1 MFGNYLLAV
10 ALLVSLFALIVHLLL
25 KVNRGD
31 LEIEIMRR
39 QNDLGV
45 PVFDDIDF
53 EKYSSIQ
60 ELIQLNEELKRQ
72 QRTQKAKDGSL
83 AWYEGVTPVRGEVVQ
98 EQKFEYVDFEEPQ
111 EALIP
116 LNWDL
121 SIVEQEEVEV
131 DRKRRDRRIQEVNK
145 LKEKVDAYFKKCFG
159 RNVIKLFKTKIT
171 WSGAEFFIRLELK
184 YGYVETYAL
193 KAIKSDLE
201 SIFHTNSLEV
211 TEYANLI
218 RIAFNT
224 SEIEF
229 PTPHYMFSKFAS
241 EGVPKTPLT
250 IMTGIDKEGRVR
262 QYDLAM
268 AGGVLMYGS
277 VSTSGVKDFI
287 SQTISSIM
295 LHSKPEEVKFMLYS
309 PNEREYYYL
318 KRSPYLYT
326 GIMNKE
332 EEILNALAELK
343 SEMERRL
350 KLFSGRRVDN
360 ISDFN
365 NGVGKEEKLPY
376 LLVMLTESDSLLLG
390 DRRKEVIELLMTLT
404 TRGRTTGIILMQ
416 AVLTQMASSA
426 RTDLI
431 PYQLKTRFSCA
442 IASHLRSDLDSI
454 VAIGKEG
461 AEKLLESEFLIKWI
475 DSPEA
480 TKIKIPDISYWK
492 LQKIIDST
500 TKEFS

>member
-1 MFGNYLLAV
+1 MFVDQLLAV
-10 ALLVSLFALIVHLLL
+10 MLLVSLFVLLVRLLL
-25 KVNRGD
+25 KVNRNS

-39 QNDLGV
+39 QKDLGK
-45 PVFDDIDF
+45 PIFDDIDF
-53 EKYSSIQ
+53 EKYSSIK

-131 DRKRRDRRIQEVNK
+131 DRKIRDRRIQEVNK

-193 KAIKSDLE
+193 KAIKRDLE

-250 IMTGIDKEGRVR
+250 IMAGIDKEGRVR

-268 AGGVLMYGS
+268 AGGVLVCGKVGS
-277 VSTSGVKDFI
+277 GKSNFVR
-287 SQTISSIM
+287 QTLSSIM
-295 LHSKPEEVKFMLYS
+295 LHSTPDEAKFVVYN
-309 PNEREYYYL
+309 PYVDVEFHYL
-318 KRSPYLYT
+318 KGSPYLYKDLLS
-326 GIMNKE
+326 KE
-332 EEILNALAELK
+332 EETLNVLAELK
-343 SEMERRL
+343 NEIDRRW
-350 KLFSGRRVDN
+350 KLFSEREVHN
-360 ISDFN
+360 ISGFN
-365 NGVGKEEKLPY
+365 SIADEKEKLPY
-376 LLVMLTESDSLLLG
+376 LLVTLMEAESLLCNKY
-390 DRRKEVIELLMTLT
+390 DEVIELLVSLT
-404 TRGRTTGIILMQ
+404 TRGRATGVILLETTYN
-416 AVLTQMASSA
+416 A
-426 RTDLI
+426 RADI
-431 PYQLKTRFSCA
+431 VPQRLKANLPCV
-442 IASHLRSDLDSI
+442 IAYSLGDSVESM
-454 VAIGKEG
+454 VAIGTVG
-461 AEKLLESEFLIKWI
+461 AERLLVSECLIKWV
-475 DSPEA
+475 DSPEP
-480 TKIKIPDISYWK
+480 TKIKTPYINDTEIAK
-492 LQKIIDST
+492 MVDST
-500 TKEFS
+500 TKKFSQ

>member
-1 MFGNYLLAV
+1 MDISQLVAV
-10 ALLVSLFALIVHLLL
+10 LLLVILFALPISLLL
-25 KVNRGD
+25 KVNRGS

-39 QNDLGV
+39 QNDLGK

-53 EKYSSIQ
+53 EKYGSIK

-193 KAIKSDLE
+193 KAIKRDLE

-250 IMTGIDKEGRVR
+250 IMAGVDKEGRVR

-268 AGGVLMYGS
+268 AGGVLVYGG
-277 VSTSGVKDFI
+277 VGSGKSNFVR
-287 SQTISSIM
+287 QALSSIM
-295 LHSKPEEVKFMLYS
+295 LHSTPDEAKFVVYS
-309 PNEREYYYL
+309 PAVDVEFHYL
-318 KRSPYLYT
+318 KGSPYLYKDIL
-326 GIMNKE
+326 GKE
-332 EEILNALAELK
+332 EETLNVLAELK
-343 SEMERRL
+343 SEIDRRWKMFSERA
-350 KLFSGRRVDN
+350 VYN
-360 ISDFN
+360 ISGFN
-365 NGVGKEEKLPY
+365 SIADEKEKLPY
-376 LLVMLTESDSLLLG
+376 LLVVLNEAESLLYNKY
-390 DRRKEVIELLMTLT
+390 DEVIELLAYLA
-404 TRGRTTGIILMQ
+404 TRGRATGVVLLPTTQTTRADIVPQ
-416 AVLTQMASSA
+416 
-426 RTDLI
+426 R
-431 PYQLKTRFSCA
+431 LKANFPCVVA
-442 IASHLRSDLDSI
+442 YHLSNELDSLI
-454 VAIGKEG
+454 AIGTEG
-461 AEKLLESEFLIKWI
+461 AGRLLVSECLIKWI
-475 DSPEA
+475 DSPEP
-480 TKIKIPDISYWK
+480 TKIKTPYIGDTEIAK
-492 LQKIIDST
+492 MVEST
-500 TKEFS
+500 SKQFS

>member
-1 MFGNYLLAV
+1 MFTEKLLAV
-10 ALLVSLFALIVHLLL
+10 VVLVGAFAILVRLLL
-25 KVNRGD
+25 KVNRNS

-39 QNDLGV
+39 QKDLGK
-45 PVFDDIDF
+45 PIFDDIDF
-53 EKYSSIQ
+53 EKYSSIK

-83 AWYEGVTPVRGEVVQ
+83 AWCEGVTPVRGEVVQ

-159 RNVIKLFKTKIT
+159 RNVTKLFKTKIT

-193 KAIKSDLE
+193 KAIKRDLE

-250 IMTGIDKEGRVR
+250 IMAGIDKEGRVR

-268 AGGVLMYGS
+268 AGGVLVCGKVGS
-277 VSTSGVKDFI
+277 GKSNFVR
-287 SQTISSIM
+287 QALSSIM
-295 LHSKPEEVKFMLYS
+295 LHSTPDEAKFVVYS
-309 PNEREYYYL
+309 PAVDVEFHYL
-318 KRSPYLYT
+318 KGSPYLYKDLLS
-326 GIMNKE
+326 KE
-332 EEILNALAELK
+332 EETLNVLAELK
-343 SEMERRL
+343 SEIDRRW
-350 KLFSGRRVDN
+350 KLFSEREVYN
-360 ISDFN
+360 ISGFN
-365 NGVGKEEKLPY
+365 SIADETEKLPY
-376 LLVMLTESDSLLLG
+376 LLVTLMEAESLLYNKY
-390 DRRKEVIELLMTLT
+390 DEVIELLVSLT
-404 TRGRTTGIILMQ
+404 TRGRATGVILLETTHN
-416 AVLTQMASSA
+416 A
-426 RTDLI
+426 RADI
-431 PYQLKTRFSCA
+431 VPQPLKNNLSGVITFRLNNEIDSMIA
-442 IASHLRSDLDSI
+442 IATKKARHLL
-454 VAIGKEG
+454 V
-461 AEKLLESEFLIKWI
+461 SECLIKWV
-475 DSPEA
+475 DSPEP
-480 TKIKIPDISYWK
+480 TKIKTPYINDTEIAK
-492 LQKIIDST
+492 MVDST
-500 TKEFS
+500 TKKFSQ

>member
-1 MFGNYLLAV
+1 MFTEKLLAV
-10 ALLVSLFALIVHLLL
+10 VVFVGMFAILVRMVYKIIR
-25 KVNRGD
+25 NT

-39 QNDLGV
+39 QRDLEK
-45 PVFDDIDF
+45 PIFDDIDF
-53 EKYSSIQ
+53 EKYSSIK

-72 QRTQKAKDGSL
+72 QRTQKAKEGSL

-171 WSGAEFFIRLELK
+171 WSEAEFFIRLELK

-193 KAIKSDLE
+193 KAIKRDLE

-250 IMTGIDKEGRVR
+250 IMAGIDKEGRVR

-268 AGGVLMYGS
+268 AGGVLVCGKVGS
-277 VSTSGVKDFI
+277 GKSNFVR
-287 SQTISSIM
+287 QTLSSIM
-295 LHSKPEEVKFMLYS
+295 LHSTPDEAKFVVYN
-309 PNEREYYYL
+309 PYVDVEFHYL
-318 KRSPYLYT
+318 KGSPYLYKDLLS
-326 GIMNKE
+326 KE
-332 EEILNALAELK
+332 EETLNVLAELK
-343 SEMERRL
+343 NEIDRRW
-350 KLFSGRRVDN
+350 KLFSEREVHN
-360 ISDFN
+360 ISGFN
-365 NGVGKEEKLPY
+365 SIADEKEKLPY
-376 LLVMLTESDSLLLG
+376 LLVTLMEAESLLCNKY
-390 DRRKEVIELLMTLT
+390 DEVIKLLVSLT
-404 TRGRTTGIILMQ
+404 TRGRATGVNLLETTYN
-416 AVLTQMASSA
+416 A
-426 RTDLI
+426 RADI
-431 PYQLKTRFSCA
+431 VPQRLKANLPCV
-442 IASHLRSDLDSI
+442 IAYSLGNSVESM
-454 VAIGKEG
+454 VAIGTVG
-461 AEKLLESEFLIKWI
+461 AERLLVSECLIKWI
-475 DSPEA
+475 DSPEP
-480 TKIKIPDISYWK
+480 TKIKTPYINDTDIAK
-492 LQKIIDST
+492 MVDST
-500 TKEFS
+500 TKKFSQ

>member
-1 MFGNYLLAV
+1 MFTEKLLAV
-10 ALLVSLFALIVHLLL
+10 VVLVGVFAILVRLLL
-25 KVNRGD
+25 KVNRNS

-39 QNDLGV
+39 QKGLGK
-45 PVFDDIDF
+45 PIFDDIDF
-53 EKYSSIQ
+53 EKYSSIK

-121 SIVEQEEVEV
+121 SIVGQGEDDV
-131 DRKRRDRRIQEVNK
+131 DEKRRDRRIQEVNK

-193 KAIKSDLE
+193 KAIKRDLE

-250 IMTGIDKEGRVR
+250 IMAGVDKEGRVR

-268 AGGVLMYGS
+268 AGGVLVCGKVGS
-277 VSTSGVKDFI
+277 GKSNFVR
-287 SQTISSIM
+287 QTLSSIM
-295 LHSKPEEVKFMLYS
+295 LHSTPDEAKFVVYN
-309 PNEREYYYL
+309 PYVDVEFNYL
-318 KRSPYLYT
+318 KGSPYLYKDLLS
-326 GIMNKE
+326 KE
-332 EEILNALAELK
+332 EETLNVLAELK
-343 SEMERRL
+343 NEIDRRW
-350 KLFSGRRVDN
+350 KLFSEREVHN
-360 ISDFN
+360 ISGFN
-365 NGVGKEEKLPY
+365 SIADEKEKLPY
-376 LLVMLTESDSLLLG
+376 LLVTLMEAESLLCNKY
-390 DRRKEVIELLMTLT
+390 DEVIELLVSLT
-404 TRGRTTGIILMQ
+404 TRGRATGVILLETTYNARADIVPQRLKANLPCVIAYSLGNSVESMV
-416 AVLTQMASSA
+416 AVGT
-426 RTDLI
+426 
-431 PYQLKTRFSCA
+431 
-442 IASHLRSDLDSI
+442 
-454 VAIGKEG
+454 VG
-461 AEKLLESEFLIKWI
+461 AERLLVSECLIKWI
-475 DSPEA
+475 DSPEP
-480 TKIKIPDISYWK
+480 TKIKTPYIHDTDMAEIV
-492 LQKIIDST
+492 DST
-500 TKEFS
+500 TRKFLR

>member
-1 MFGNYLLAV
+1 MFVDQLLAV
-10 ALLVSLFALIVHLLL
+10 MLLVSLFVLLVRLLL
-25 KVNRGD
+25 KVNRNS

-39 QNDLGV
+39 QKDLGK
-45 PVFDDIDF
+45 PIFDDIDF
-53 EKYSSIQ
+53 EKYSSIK

-121 SIVEQEEVEV
+121 SIMEQEEVEV
-131 DRKRRDRRIQEVNK
+131 DRKIRDRRIQEVNK

-193 KAIKSDLE
+193 KAIKRDLE

-250 IMTGIDKEGRVR
+250 IMAGIDKEGRVR

-268 AGGVLMYGS
+268 AGGVLVCGKVGS
-277 VSTSGVKDFI
+277 GKSNFVR
-287 SQTISSIM
+287 QALSSIM
-295 LHSKPEEVKFMLYS
+295 LHSTPDEAKFVVYS
-309 PNEREYYYL
+309 PAVDVEFHYL
-318 KRSPYLYT
+318 KGSPYLYKDLL
-326 GIMNKE
+326 GKE
-332 EEILNALAELK
+332 EETLNVLAELK
-343 SEMERRL
+343 SEIDRRWKMFSER
-350 KLFSGRRVDN
+350 SVYS
-360 ISDFN
+360 ISEFN
-365 NGVGKEEKLPY
+365 SIADEKEKLPY
-376 LLVMLTESDSLLLG
+376 LLVTLMEAESLLCNKY
-390 DRRKEVIELLMTLT
+390 DEVIELLVSLT
-404 TRGRTTGIILMQ
+404 TRGRATGVILLETTYN
-416 AVLTQMASSA
+416 A
-426 RTDLI
+426 RADI
-431 PYQLKTRFSCA
+431 VPQRLKANLPCV
-442 IASHLRSDLDSI
+442 IAYSLGNSVESM
-454 VAIGKEG
+454 VAIGTEG
-461 AEKLLESEFLIKWI
+461 AGRLLVSECLIKWI
-475 DSPEA
+475 DSPEP
-480 TKIKIPDISYWK
+480 TKIKTPYIGDTEIAK
-492 LQKIIDST
+492 MVEST
-500 TKEFS
+500 SKQFS

>member
-1 MFGNYLLAV
+1 MFTEKLLAV
-10 ALLVSLFALIVHLLL
+10 VVFVGMFAILVRMVYKIIR
-25 KVNRGD
+25 NT

-39 QNDLGV
+39 QRDLEK
-45 PVFDDIDF
+45 PIFDDIDF
-53 EKYSSIQ
+53 EKYSSIK

-72 QRTQKAKDGSL
+72 QRTQKAKEGSL

-171 WSGAEFFIRLELK
+171 WSEAEFFIRLELK

-193 KAIKSDLE
+193 KAIKRDLE

-250 IMTGIDKEGRVR
+250 IMAGIDKEGRVR

-268 AGGVLMYGS
+268 AGGVLVCGKVGS
-277 VSTSGVKDFI
+277 GKSNFVR
-287 SQTISSIM
+287 QTLSSIM
-295 LHSKPEEVKFMLYS
+295 LHSTPDEAKFVVYN
-309 PNEREYYYL
+309 PYVDVEFNYL
-318 KRSPYLYT
+318 KGSPYLYKDLLS
-326 GIMNKE
+326 KE
-332 EEILNALAELK
+332 EETLNVLAELK
-343 SEMERRL
+343 NEIDRRW
-350 KLFSGRRVDN
+350 KLFSEREVHN
-360 ISDFN
+360 ISGFN
-365 NGVGKEEKLPY
+365 SIADEKEKLPY
-376 LLVMLTESDSLLLG
+376 LLVTLMEAESLLCNKY
-390 DRRKEVIELLMTLT
+390 DEVIELLVSLT
-404 TRGRTTGIILMQ
+404 TRGRATGVILLETTYN
-416 AVLTQMASSA
+416 A
-426 RTDLI
+426 RADI
-431 PYQLKTRFSCA
+431 VPQRLKANLPCV
-442 IASHLRSDLDSI
+442 IAYSLGNSVESM
-454 VAIGKEG
+454 VAIGTVG
-461 AEKLLESEFLIKWI
+461 AERLLVSECLIKWI
-475 DSPEA
+475 DSPEP
-480 TKIKIPDISYWK
+480 TKIKTPYINDTDIAK
-492 LQKIIDST
+492 MVDST
-500 TKEFS
+500 TKKFSQ

>member
-1 MFGNYLLAV
+1 MFTEKLLAV
-10 ALLVSLFALIVHLLL
+10 VVLVGVFAILVRLLL
-25 KVNRGD
+25 KVNRNN

-39 QNDLGV
+39 QKALGK
-45 PVFDDIDF
+45 PIFDDIDF
-53 EKYSSIQ
+53 EKYSSIK
-60 ELIQLNEELKRQ
+60 ELLQLNEELKRQ

-121 SIVEQEEVEV
+121 SIVGQGEDDV
-131 DRKRRDRRIQEVNK
+131 DEKRRDRRIQEVNK

-193 KAIKSDLE
+193 KAIKRDLE

-250 IMTGIDKEGRVR
+250 IMAGIDKEGRVR

-268 AGGVLMYGS
+268 AGGVLVCGG
-277 VSTSGVKDFI
+277 VASGKSNFVR
-287 SQTISSIM
+287 QALSSII
-295 LHSKPEEVKFMLYS
+295 LHSTPDEAKFVVYS
-309 PNEREYYYL
+309 PAVDVEFHYL
-318 KRSPYLYT
+318 KGSPYLYKDLLS
-326 GIMNKE
+326 KE
-332 EEILNALAELK
+332 EETLNVLAELK
-343 SEMERRL
+343 SEIDRRW
-350 KLFSGRRVDN
+350 KLFSEREVYN
-360 ISDFN
+360 ISGFN
-365 NGVGKEEKLPY
+365 SIADEKEKLPY
-376 LLVMLTESDSLLLG
+376 LLVVLNEAESLLYNKYDG
-390 DRRKEVIELLMTLT
+390 VIELLVSLT
-404 TRGRTTGIILMQ
+404 TRGRATGVIL
-416 AVLTQMASSA
+416 LETKHNA
-426 RTDLI
+426 RAEFVPQRLKVNLPCVVAYRLNREVDSLI
-431 PYQLKTRFSCA
+431 
-442 IASHLRSDLDSI
+442 
-454 VAIGKEG
+454 AIGTEG
-461 AEKLLESEFLIKWI
+461 AERLLVSECLIKWI
-475 DSPEA
+475 DSPEP
-480 TKIKIPDISYWK
+480 TKIKTPYINDTDIAK
-492 LQKIIDST
+492 MVDST
-500 TKEFS
+500 TKKFSQ

>member
-1 MFGNYLLAV
+1 MFIGQLIAV
-10 ALLVSLFALIVHLLL
+10 ALLMLVCAILAHLFQ
-25 KVNRGD
+25 KVVRGD

-39 QNDLGV
+39 QKALEK

-53 EKYSSIQ
+53 EKYSSIK

-72 QRTQKAKDGSL
+72 QRIQKAKEGSL
-83 AWYEGVTPVRGEVVQ
+83 AWYEGVTPVRGKVVQ

-193 KAIKSDLE
+193 KAIKRDLE

-250 IMTGIDKEGRVR
+250 IMAGIDKEGRVR

-268 AGGVLMYGS
+268 AGGVLVCGKVGS
-277 VSTSGVKDFI
+277 GKSNFVR
-287 SQTISSIM
+287 QTLSSIM
-295 LHSKPEEVKFMLYS
+295 LHSTPDEAKFVVYN
-309 PNEREYYYL
+309 PYVDVEFHYL
-318 KRSPYLYT
+318 KGSPYLYKDLLS
-326 GIMNKE
+326 KE
-332 EEILNALAELK
+332 EETLNVLTELK
-343 SEMERRL
+343 NEIDRRW
-350 KLFSGRRVDN
+350 KLFSERKVYN
-360 ISDFN
+360 ISGFN
-365 NGVGKEEKLPY
+365 SIADEKEKLPY
-376 LLVMLTESDSLLLG
+376 LLVTLMEAESLLCNKY
-390 DRRKEVIELLMTLT
+390 DEVIELLVSLT
-404 TRGRTTGIILMQ
+404 TRGRATGVILLETTYN
-416 AVLTQMASSA
+416 A
-426 RTDLI
+426 RADI
-431 PYQLKTRFSCA
+431 VPQRLKANLPCV
-442 IASHLRSDLDSI
+442 IAYSLGDSVESM
-454 VAIGKEG
+454 VAIGTVG
-461 AEKLLESEFLIKWI
+461 AERLLVSECLIKWV
-475 DSPEA
+475 DSPEP
-480 TKIKIPDISYWK
+480 TKIKAPYINDTDIAK
-492 LQKIIDST
+492 MVDST
-500 TKEFS
+500 TKKFSQ

>member
-1 MFGNYLLAV
+1 MFVDQLLAV
-10 ALLVSLFALIVHLLL
+10 AFLVGLFAIPVYWGSQIDRS
-25 KVNRGD
+25 N
-31 LEIEIMRR
+31 LEKEIMYR
-39 QNDLGV
+39 QKDLGK
-45 PVFDDIDF
+45 PIFDDIDF
-53 EKYSSIQ
+53 EKYSSIK
-60 ELIQLNEELKRQ
+60 ELLQLNEELKSQ
-72 QRTQKAKDGSL
+72 QRMQKAKDGSL

-193 KAIKSDLE
+193 KAIKRDLE

-250 IMTGIDKEGRVR
+250 IMAGIDKEGRVR

-268 AGGVLMYGS
+268 AGGVLVCGKVGS
-277 VSTSGVKDFI
+277 GKSNFVR
-287 SQTISSIM
+287 QTLSSIM
-295 LHSKPEEVKFMLYS
+295 LHSTPDEAKFVVYN
-309 PNEREYYYL
+309 PYVDVEFHYL
-318 KRSPYLYT
+318 KGSPYLYKDLLS
-326 GIMNKE
+326 KE
-332 EEILNALAELK
+332 EETLNVLTELK
-343 SEMERRL
+343 NEIDRRW
-350 KLFSGRRVDN
+350 KLFSERKVYN
-360 ISDFN
+360 ISGFN
-365 NGVGKEEKLPY
+365 SIADEKEKLPY
-376 LLVMLTESDSLLLG
+376 LLVTLMEAESLLCNKY
-390 DRRKEVIELLMTLT
+390 DEVIELLVSLT
-404 TRGRTTGIILMQ
+404 TRGRATGVILLETTYN
-416 AVLTQMASSA
+416 A
-426 RTDLI
+426 RADI
-431 PYQLKTRFSCA
+431 VPQRLKANLPCV
-442 IASHLRSDLDSI
+442 IAYSLGDSVESM
-454 VAIGKEG
+454 VAIGTVG
-461 AEKLLESEFLIKWI
+461 AERLLVSECLIKWV
-475 DSPEA
+475 DSPEP
-480 TKIKIPDISYWK
+480 TKIKAPYINDTDIAK
-492 LQKIIDST
+492 MVDST
-500 TKEFS
+500 TKKFSQ

>member
-1 MFGNYLLAV
+1 MFTEKLLAV
-10 ALLVSLFALIVHLLL
+10 VVLVGVFAILVRLLL
-25 KVNRGD
+25 KVNRNS

-39 QNDLGV
+39 QKGLGK
-45 PVFDDIDF
+45 PIFDDIDF
-53 EKYSSIQ
+53 EKYSSIK
-60 ELIQLNEELKRQ
+60 ELIKLNEELKRH

-121 SIVEQEEVEV
+121 SIVGQGEDDV
-131 DRKRRDRRIQEVNK
+131 DEKRRDRRIQEVNK

-193 KAIKSDLE
+193 KAIKRDLE

-250 IMTGIDKEGRVR
+250 IMAGVDKEGRVR

-268 AGGVLMYGS
+268 AGGVLVCGKVGS
-277 VSTSGVKDFI
+277 GKSNFVR
-287 SQTISSIM
+287 QTLSSIM
-295 LHSKPEEVKFMLYS
+295 LHSTPDEAKFVVYN
-309 PNEREYYYL
+309 PYVDVEFNYL
-318 KRSPYLYT
+318 KGSPYLYKDLLS
-326 GIMNKE
+326 KE
-332 EEILNALAELK
+332 EETLNVLAELK
-343 SEMERRL
+343 NEIDRRW
-350 KLFSGRRVDN
+350 KLFSEREVHN
-360 ISDFN
+360 ISGFN
-365 NGVGKEEKLPY
+365 SIADEQEKLPY
-376 LLVMLTESDSLLLG
+376 LLVTLMEAESLLCNKY
-390 DRRKEVIELLMTLT
+390 DEVIELLVSLT
-404 TRGRTTGIILMQ
+404 TRGRATGVILLETTYN
-416 AVLTQMASSA
+416 A
-426 RTDLI
+426 RADI
-431 PYQLKTRFSCA
+431 VPQRLKANLPCV
-442 IASHLRSDLDSI
+442 IAYSLGNSVESM
-454 VAIGKEG
+454 VAIGTVG
-461 AEKLLESEFLIKWI
+461 AERLLVSECLIKWI
-475 DSPEA
+475 DSPEP
-480 TKIKIPDISYWK
+480 TKIKTPYINDTDIAK
-492 LQKIIDST
+492 MVDST
-500 TKEFS
+500 TKKFSQ

>member
-1 MFGNYLLAV
+1 MFVDQLLAV
-10 ALLVSLFALIVHLLL
+10 MLLVSLFVLPVRLLL
-25 KVNRGD
+25 KVNRNS

-39 QNDLGV
+39 QKDLGK
-45 PVFDDIDF
+45 PIFDDIDF
-53 EKYSSIQ
+53 EKYSSIK

-131 DRKRRDRRIQEVNK
+131 DRKIRDRRIQEVNK

-193 KAIKSDLE
+193 KAIKRDLE

-250 IMTGIDKEGRVR
+250 IMAGIDKEGRVR

-268 AGGVLMYGS
+268 AGGVLVCGKVGS
-277 VSTSGVKDFI
+277 GKSNFVR
-287 SQTISSIM
+287 QTLSSIM
-295 LHSKPEEVKFMLYS
+295 LHSTPDEAKFVVYN
-309 PNEREYYYL
+309 PYVDVEFHYL
-318 KRSPYLYT
+318 KGSPYLYKDLLS
-326 GIMNKE
+326 KE
-332 EEILNALAELK
+332 EETLNVLAELK
-343 SEMERRL
+343 NEIDRRW
-350 KLFSGRRVDN
+350 KLFSEHEVYN
-360 ISDFN
+360 ISGFN
-365 NGVGKEEKLPY
+365 SIADEKEKLPY
-376 LLVMLTESDSLLLG
+376 LLVTLMEAESLLCNKY
-390 DRRKEVIELLMTLT
+390 DEVIELLVSLT
-404 TRGRTTGIILMQ
+404 TRGRATGVILLETTYN
-416 AVLTQMASSA
+416 A
-426 RTDLI
+426 RADI
-431 PYQLKTRFSCA
+431 VPQRLKANLPCV
-442 IASHLRSDLDSI
+442 IAYSLGDSVESM
-454 VAIGKEG
+454 VAIGTVG
-461 AEKLLESEFLIKWI
+461 AERLLVSECLIKWV
-475 DSPEA
+475 DSPEP
-480 TKIKIPDISYWK
+480 TKIKTPYISDTEIAK
-492 LQKIIDST
+492 MVDST
-500 TKEFS
+500 TKKFSQ

>member
-1 MFGNYLLAV
+1 MFVDQLLAV
-10 ALLVSLFALIVHLLL
+10 MLLVSLFVLLVRLLL
-25 KVNRGD
+25 KVNRNS

-39 QNDLGV
+39 QKDLGK
-45 PVFDDIDF
+45 PIFDDIDF
-53 EKYSSIQ
+53 EKYSSIK

-159 RNVIKLFKTKIT
+159 RNVIKLFNTKIT

-193 KAIKSDLE
+193 KAIKRDLE

-250 IMTGIDKEGRVR
+250 IMAGIDKEGRVR

-268 AGGVLMYGS
+268 AGGVLVCGKVGS
-277 VSTSGVKDFI
+277 GKSNFVR
-287 SQTISSIM
+287 QTLSSIM
-295 LHSKPEEVKFMLYS
+295 LHSTPDEAKFVVYN
-309 PNEREYYYL
+309 PYVDVEFHYL
-318 KRSPYLYT
+318 KGSPYLYKDLLR
-326 GIMNKE
+326 KE
-332 EEILNALAELK
+332 EETLNVLAELK
-343 SEMERRL
+343 NEIDRRW
-350 KLFSGRRVDN
+350 KLFSEREVHN
-360 ISDFN
+360 ISGFN
-365 NGVGKEEKLPY
+365 SIADEKEKLPY
-376 LLVMLTESDSLLLG
+376 LLVTLMEAESLLCNKY
-390 DRRKEVIELLMTLT
+390 DEVIELLVSLT
-404 TRGRTTGIILMQ
+404 TRGRATGVILLETTYN
-416 AVLTQMASSA
+416 A
-426 RTDLI
+426 RADI
-431 PYQLKTRFSCA
+431 VPQRLKANLPCV
-442 IASHLRSDLDSI
+442 IAYSLGDSVESM
-454 VAIGKEG
+454 VAIGTVG
-461 AEKLLESEFLIKWI
+461 AERLLVSECLIKWV
-475 DSPEA
+475 DSPEP
-480 TKIKIPDISYWK
+480 TKIKTPYINDTEIAK
-492 LQKIIDST
+492 MVEST
-500 TKEFS
+500 TKKFL

>member
-1 MFGNYLLAV
+1 MFVDQLLAV
-10 ALLVSLFALIVHLLL
+10 MLLVSLFVLLVRLLL
-25 KVNRGD
+25 KVNRNS

-39 QNDLGV
+39 QKDLGK
-45 PVFDDIDF
+45 PIFDDIDF
-53 EKYSSIQ
+53 EKYSSIK

-131 DRKRRDRRIQEVNK
+131 DRKIRDRRIQEVNK

-193 KAIKSDLE
+193 KAIKRDLE

-250 IMTGIDKEGRVR
+250 IMAGIDKEGRVR

-268 AGGVLMYGS
+268 AGGVLVCGKVGS
-277 VSTSGVKDFI
+277 GKSNFVR
-287 SQTISSIM
+287 QALSSIM
-295 LHSKPEEVKFMLYS
+295 LHSTPDEAKFVVYS
-309 PNEREYYYL
+309 PAVDVEFHYL
-318 KRSPYLYT
+318 KGSPYLYKDLL
-326 GIMNKE
+326 GKE
-332 EEILNALAELK
+332 EETLNVLAELK
-343 SEMERRL
+343 SEIDRRWKMFSER
-350 KLFSGRRVDN
+350 SVYS
-360 ISDFN
+360 ISEFN
-365 NGVGKEEKLPY
+365 SIADEKEKLPY
-376 LLVMLTESDSLLLG
+376 LLVTLMEAESLLCNKY
-390 DRRKEVIELLMTLT
+390 DEVIELLVSLT
-404 TRGRTTGIILMQ
+404 TRGRATGVILLETTYN
-416 AVLTQMASSA
+416 A
-426 RTDLI
+426 RADI
-431 PYQLKTRFSCA
+431 VPQRLKANLPCV
-442 IASHLRSDLDSI
+442 IAYSLGNSVESM
-454 VAIGKEG
+454 VAIGTEG
-461 AEKLLESEFLIKWI
+461 AGRLLVSECLIKWI
-475 DSPEA
+475 DSPEP
-480 TKIKIPDISYWK
+480 TKIKTPYIGDTEIAK
-492 LQKIIDST
+492 MVEST
-500 TKEFS
+500 SKQFS